1 MTVFN
6 AISTQEKIR
15 VFNQKKIGKKGD
27 FFFIIVYRYIY
38 ITIM

>member
-15 VFNQKKIGKKGD
+15 VFNPKKIGKKGD
-27 FFFIIVYRYIY
+27 FFFYYCI
-38 ITIM
+38 